1 MHQLFSRLDAKPN
14 DSRKKK
20 NHSVEFFSRISLE
33 TLQPGLLDGLDLLFA
48 DTESI
53 HMPLKRRDRVGWQRY
68 PPRDSY
74 IGRFLRCFAQGRF
87 EVPDPELDQDGL

>member
-33 TLQPGLLDGLDLLFA
+33 TLQPCLLDGLDLLFE
-48 DTESI
+48 DTESL
-53 HMPLKRRDRVGWQRY
+53 HMTLKRCDRVGWQRN
-68 PPRDSY
+68 PLGGSY
-74 IGRFLRCFAQGRF
+74 SAKFLRCLA
-87 EVPDPELDQDGL
+87 